1 MENQRLYWSVKKP
14 VKRLTLKKNT
24 ATIAVDNKIKNVMEL
39 EENKAKNVVEF
50 IELPEE
56 NKVKNVVEYME
67 LPEENKVKN
76 VVELQESDLLP
87 ELPNEIFL
95 KIMSY
100 LSTSD
105 ILKKMAPVSK
115 RFYQLSQDKTVIK
128 RMEFM
133 ARLNWSDER
142 KVKYHDDF
150 FKVLKNSQKLKF
162 LAVDLDQNPGGNF
175 YRNWIEASVNLQ
187 YVEEFYI
194 KIRNFKLESCKNF
207 LQYGVLDRCPK
218 LKILKI
224 RILDFPEV
232 SFDLL
237 NTIANFNS
245 KSLQKRHLYP
255 NVKSTYTIDCDFQI
269 MKNFLKKI
277 TETMPKRQHFLT
289 PPCSYNWAASSSWS
303 YKCGP
308 NLEKFFQEIEAEK
321 KIKIEIWNESYRS
334 YSWILSNLWEP
345 PTLYF

>member
-105 ILKKMAPVSK
+105 ILKKMALVSK
-115 RFYQLSQDKTVIK
+115 RFYQLSQDKTIIK
-128 RMEFM
+128 RMEFI
-133 ARLNWSDER
+133 ARLSWSHAR

-150 FKVLKNSQKLKF
+150 FKVLKNSQKLKI
-162 LAVDLDQNPGGNF
+162 LTVDLDQNPVGNF
-175 YRNWIEASVNLQ
+175 YRNWIEAAVNLQ
-187 YVEEFYI
+187 NVEEFYI
-194 KIRNFKLESCKNF
+194 KIRNFKLEKCNNF

-224 RILDFPEV
+224 IKGKMPKIQHFPMNPCWNPCT
-232 SFDLL
+232 FY
-237 NTIANFNS
+237 
-245 KSLQKRHLYP
+245 KSWNGP
-255 NVKSTYTIDCDFQI
+255 NK
-269 MKNFLKKI
+269 KKI
-277 TETMPKRQHFLT
+277 
-289 PPCSYNWAASSSWS
+289 
-303 YKCGP
+303 
-308 NLEKFFQEIEAEK
+308 FQGIEAEK
-321 KIKIEIWNESYRS
+321 KIKTEIWNESCPACGTTNPL
-334 YSWILSNLWEP
+334 LSKKADAYETTN
-345 PTLYF
+345 FVFSRI